1 MQVIFEKKLRICVDM
16 LYFSVQPATGTTLY
30 RKEEIRGAERKSH
43 LAGENGIACYA
54 HSKMPTTAESH
65 PLILYNMTFC

>member
-30 RKEEIRGAERKSH
+30 RKEEIRGAERISH

-54 HSKMPTTAESH
+54 HSHNADDGGIPPIH
-65 PLILYNMTFC
+65 FI